1 MKIDLAQARATVKEL
16 AEELE
21 ALDGTE
27 VLERPSRVARR
38 ENSHTS
44 RTLLRLAHLGDRVSV
59 EIMGVYHDFKL
70 RDNPPQGSDH

>member
-1 MKIDLAQARATVKEL
+1 MKIDLAQARATVNEL

-27 VLERPSRVARR
+27 VIERLSRAARR
-38 ENSHTS
+38 QNSHTS
-44 RTLLRLAHLGDRVSV
+44 CTLPRLAHLGDRISV

>member
-27 VLERPSRVARR
+27 VIPRPSRAARR
-38 ENSHTS
+38 QNSHTS
-44 RTLLRLAHLGDRVSV
+44 RTLLRLAHLGDRASV
-59 EIMGVYHDFKL
+59 EVMGVYHDFKL
-70 RDNPPQGSDH
+70 RDSPPEGSDH

>member
-27 VLERPSRVARR
+27 VIDRPSRAARLQ
-38 ENSHTS
+38 NSHTS
-44 RTLLRLAHLGDRVSV
+44 RTLLRLSHLGDRVSV

-70 RDNPPQGSDH
+70 RDDPPQAGDR

>member
-1 MKIDLAQARATVKEL
+1 MKIDLTQARATVKRL

-27 VLERPSRVARR
+27 VLERPSREARR
-38 ENSHTS
+38 QNSHTS

-59 EIMGVYHDFKL
+59 EIMEVYHDFKL

>member
-1 MKIDLAQARATVKEL
+1 VKIDLTQARATVKEL

-27 VLERPSRVARR
+27 VLERPSRVSRR

-70 RDNPPQGSDH
+70 RDSPPQGSDH